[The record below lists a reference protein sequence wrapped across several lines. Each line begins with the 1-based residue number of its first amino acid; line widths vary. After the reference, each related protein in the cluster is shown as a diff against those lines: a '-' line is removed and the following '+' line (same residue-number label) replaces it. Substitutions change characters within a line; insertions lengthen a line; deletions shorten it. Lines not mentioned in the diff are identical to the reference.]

1 MWYSQGTVAATN
13 DSNVITGTG
22 TAFIENVRIGDG
34 ITIQG
39 SQSLHEVIGIASN
52 AQLTIRPAYN
62 GPSGSG
68 KQYAIAPVLGYDKDL
83 SDAFNRLRLE
93 IGDYLTNLHE
103 LNDWVLDPT
112 RDAIEAA
119 SQASDSASA
128 AAQSEQASA
137 QSATASAGS
146 ANAAAQSEQASGQ
159 SATDAAASAAAAA
172 QSEQV
177 ASQKASD
184 AAGSADAADQ
194 ARVAAEQAVQEAEG
208 LVPTETPGPGMIP
221 KARAAGTLDPDWVP
235 FSPSG
240 KSVATGSAEQ
250 GRAALELG
258 DAALADVVGDMSA
271 GAIIERGSNA
281 NGEYVRFAD
290 GTQICTKTK
299 HRIVWASAY
308 RLGGTWTYPAA
319 FISLPC
325 VNVSMDLDN
334 LINYP
339 NVGEVSLN
347 KNYSLFP
354 TSVNIQAYRNEGGSA
369 FSSNAYADVEAVAV
383 GRWK

>member
-1 MWYSQGTVAATN
+1 MWYSSGTVSATN

-83 SDAFNRLRLE
+83 SDAFNRLRLD

-240 KSVATGSAEQ
+240 KTVATGSAEQ

-258 DAALADVVGDMSA
+258 DAALADVVGEMSA

-290 GTQICTKTK
+290 GTQVCRSSVAPSVAPSGFTVTFPASFVDTDYSVACTRSGHSGRSSMAMIGDK
-299 HRIVWASAY
+299 AANSAQLQTMEIQGTTVLEQRYAGY
-308 RLGGTWTYPAA
+308 RL
-319 FISLPC
+319 
-325 VNVSMDLDN
+325 DL
-334 LINYP
+334 I
-339 NVGEVSLN
+339 V
-347 KNYSLFP
+347 
-354 TSVNIQAYRNEGGSA
+354 I
-369 FSSNAYADVEAVAV
+369 
-383 GRWK
+383 GRWY